1 MGILVNFCAG
11 VSEDVLPSNRVDA
24 ILANVPQNA
33 TNDIIIRK
41 TRGMLESARVLYFM
55 MDSGG
60 FQLLMRELGGGKID
74 CDPSRPLIYNPR
86 EINLAPYH
94 VVAAAAKLQPNMLTA
109 LDLPVLKIEGQRQ
122 QQVEFMRKL
131 GFNLV
136 WMTETAL
143 LRRQL
148 CPEIELFIPIQCY
161 DLDQFGFL
169 ERHLATLEYDGLSLP
184 TRNLDPAGIA
194 LFLVKFYQIGVRKVH
209 LLSVSNFSGIALAAY
224 FARHVFDWFS
234 IDATT
239 WRIKSELQEYLHP
252 LDLSKISV
260 RNNVV
265 FDERQALPCSC
276 PWCSRMTF
284 TLIKHLPYTDKTDFL
299 RCHNYFVI
307 EALGREL
314 YARSSDF
321 DSFVQHLRERNQ
333 KQARK
338 VRKLI
343 EALTI
348 VHHRRNEPIETL
360 RTLLGGGKL

>member
-11 VSEDVLPSNRVDA
+11 VSEDVLPSNRVEA

-41 TRGMLESARVLYFM
+41 TRGMLESARALYFM

-60 FQLLMRELGGGKID
+60 FQLLKKEMEGGKIN

-94 VVAAAAKLQPNMLTA
+94 VVTAGVKLRPDFLTS
-109 LDLPVLKIEGQRQ
+109 LDLPVLEISDRKR
-122 QQVEFMRKL
+122 QQVEFMKKL

-136 WMTETAL
+136 WMTETVR

-161 DLDQFGFL
+161 DLNQFGYL

-194 LFLVKFYQIGVRKVH
+194 LFLLKFYKMGVRKVH

-224 FARHVFDWFS
+224 FARHIFDWFS

-239 WRIKSELQEYLHP
+239 WRIKSEHQEYLHP

-265 FDERQALPCSC
+265 FDERQILPCCC

-314 YARSSDF
+314 HAQSANFNSYI
-321 DSFVQHLRERNQ
+321 QHLMERNQ
-333 KQARK
+333 RQARK

-343 EALTI
+343 EALTV
-348 VHHRRNEPIETL
+348 VHYRRDEPIETL
-360 RTLLGGGKL
+360 RKLLGGGRI